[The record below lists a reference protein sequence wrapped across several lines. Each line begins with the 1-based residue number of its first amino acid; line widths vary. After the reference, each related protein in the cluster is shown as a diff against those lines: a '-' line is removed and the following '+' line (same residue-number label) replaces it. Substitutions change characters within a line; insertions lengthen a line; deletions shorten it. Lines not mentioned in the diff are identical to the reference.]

1 MFDVIKQDLEA
12 LEGAMIASVESSV
25 DLITKMGTHL
35 VESGGKRLRPALYF
49 LALHSGKKAD
59 VGQAMP
65 LAVALEM
72 IHMASLVHDDVID
85 SAGVRRGAPTANARW
100 GNQAAILGG
109 DYLFARAFSLVAEND
124 YDKRVTRRLATL
136 ICDLSAGEIIQNK
149 EIYKASRDEAE
160 YYERIAKKTAN
171 FLAVC
176 CELGGIVAGLPEDE
190 VTALYQ
196 YGKSLGMAFQI
207 TDDLLDLT
215 AESDVIGKP
224 AGNDILQGIVTL
236 PVIRALEVS
245 PKAAALE
252 EIVTCP
258 SMSAE
263 MLAEALEIV
272 KDTDGLAYAQ
282 AKVDEYLNTACN
294 ILPENMPEEIRDAY
308 LLATDYVRSRK
319 Y

>member
-245 PKAAALE
+245 PKAATLE

-282 AKVDEYLNTACN
+282 TKVDEYLNHACN

>member
-12 LEGAMIASVESSV
+12 LEDAMLASVESSV

-59 VGQAMP
+59 IGQAMP

-109 DYLFARAFSLVAEND
+109 DYLFAKAFSLVAEND

-176 CELGGIVAGLPEDE
+176 CELGGIAAGLPEEE
-190 VTALYQ
+190 VTALYE
-196 YGKSLGMAFQI
+196 YGKSLGMAF
-207 TDDLLDLT
+207 
-215 AESDVIGKP
+215 
-224 AGNDILQGIVTL
+224 
-236 PVIRALEVS
+236 
-245 PKAAALE
+245 
-252 EIVTCP
+252 
-258 SMSAE
+258 
-263 MLAEALEIV
+263 
-272 KDTDGLAYAQ
+272 
-282 AKVDEYLNTACN
+282 
-294 ILPENMPEEIRDAY
+294 
-308 LLATDYVRSRK
+308 
-319 Y
+319 

>member
-282 AKVDEYLNTACN
+282 TKVDEYLNHACN